1 MYRGC
6 CLEQSMVM
14 ALCRLDVVAVDSA
27 SRDDETVRVVPFDE
41 VCIDLHFHHQIPSIY
56 SHCDCTR
63 MSA

>member
-27 SRDDETVRVVPFDE
+27 SRDDEAVRVVPFVE
-41 VCIDLHFHHQIPSIY
+41 VCIDLHSPITKFPLYIPTVIVPE
-56 SHCDCTR
+56 
-63 MSA
+63 